1 MATSKIFQP
10 STLLQALT
18 PYTHELNYSGT
29 ACAHNCPA
37 CRWIQRTSD
46 APWVEQRIKTQIR
59 DRG

>member
-29 ACAHNCPA
+29 PVLTIAPPA
-37 CRWIQRTSD
+37 VGFN
-46 APWVEQRIKTQIR
+46 APQMRH
-59 DRG
+59 G